1 MTPIQLGVLK
11 YIEKYID
18 TTGIS
23 PTYREIKEGCNLSA
37 ISHAHKIVDVLIKNA
52 HLDMD
57 PAGHRKIRR
66 KADSDKHE

>member
-18 TTGIS
+18 TTGVS

-37 ISHAHKIVDVLIKNA
+37 ISHAHKIVMALVRDKKLALSRSEYV
-52 HLDMD
+52 
-57 PAGHRKIRR
+57 RKI
-66 KADSDKHE
+66 HIMQ